1 MKTSAVV
8 FTRPGQVEL
17 AAQEVGSPG
26 AHQLLIRTEKSLIS
40 SGTELTALGG
50 DFRPGSAW
58 AKYVTY
64 PHLPGYSNI
73 GRVKKVGA
81 GVKRFKTGDLVAAWA
96 PHAGVV
102 LTDES
107 RVEPVPAGVKPE
119 QAAFFAV
126 AQIVLNGIRLA
137 GVEVG
142 EAAVVLGAGLLG
154 QMAVQLLSLAGA
166 FPIICIDLLD
176 GRLATARFLGA
187 GHTVNPSSEDPEQR
201 VTEMTRG
208 RKADVLFEI
217 TGSPEAIPLGCRLVR
232 RLGKVVLLG
241 STRGSVEIDFHD
253 QVHWYGLKIIGAH
266 VTNHPELAT
275 SHSPWTRSRN
285 AELYFDLLQ
294 HHMLDVI
301 PLLSGVIPWQEAPQ
315 AYARL
320 KNEKESAL
328 SLLLDWSA

>member
-1 MKTSAVV
+1 M
-8 FTRPGQVEL
+8 
-17 AAQEVGSPG
+17 
-26 AHQLLIRTEKSLIS
+26 
-40 SGTELTALGG
+40 
-50 DFRPGSAW
+50 
-58 AKYVTY
+58 
-64 PHLPGYSNI
+64 
-73 GRVKKVGA
+73 
-81 GVKRFKTGDLVAAWA
+81 KRFKEGDLVAAWA

-102 LTDES
+102 LADEN
-107 RVEPVPAGVKPE
+107 RVEPVPTDVKPE

-137 GVEVG
+137 TVELG

-166 FPIICIDLLD
+166 FPIICVDLLD
-176 GRLATARFLGA
+176 SRLETARFLGA
-187 GHTVNPSSEDPEQR
+187 LHTINPSSEDPEQR

-232 RLGKVVLLG
+232 RLGKVILLG

-253 QVHWYGLKIIGAH
+253 EVHWYGLKIIGAH
-266 VTNHPELAT
+266 VTNHPEQAT

-285 AELYFDLLQ
+285 AEFYFDLLRSR
-294 HHMLDVI
+294 MIDVT
-301 PLLSGVIPWQEAPQ
+301 PLLSDVVPWQEAPQ

-320 KNEKESAL
+320 KNEKDTAL
-328 SLLLDWSA
+328 SLILDWSA